1 MALRGA
7 AAETREALGM
17 VADTP
22 PAQATAALAAVARE
36 IDAGRTPQFPPA
48 LFPAGN
54 DRSLQRLTRP
64 GPLPQ
69 AAIATGQAAEAI
81 AQLDSGAG
89 WVRGAGTGARF

>member
-1 MALRGA
+1 
-7 AAETREALGM
+7 M

-54 DRSLQRLTRP
+54 ERSLQRLTRP